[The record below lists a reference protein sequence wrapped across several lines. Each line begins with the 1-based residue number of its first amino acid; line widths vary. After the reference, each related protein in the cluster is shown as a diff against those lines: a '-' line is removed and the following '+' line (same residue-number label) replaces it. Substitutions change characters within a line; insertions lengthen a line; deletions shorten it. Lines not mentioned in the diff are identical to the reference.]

1 MNKLKDHYEKL
12 ILAIVIILL
21 GYFALTRILGGP
33 DHTPEKLDAAVSLPY
48 ELDIVQGMAELTF
61 KNIHSLMPGQEITVM
76 EDNGSI
82 REKISIEGIVLGR
95 RATMQIFLTN
105 GEMVEGRLSST
116 EDLRIGKGWKKLR
129 QPLTISIGRSNQ
141 NFSFSEIRFVRSD
154 HQVVFTSPSQYEL
167 EDFALSFYQ
176 SKNTE
181 NLDVEINDRIK
192 WEQSNL
198 EDNESIYDL
207 FTPPVIYLVDGKL
220 STSQP
225 QDPIAKTSE
234 EEPFGMELIRF
245 SNEPYPYRLVSW
257 IGETPYFEDTL
268 VKNSPTSVDN
278 ARNRLEVGVPYKK
291 LLDRKAGQPS
301 LIRTTEEDEDKQ
313 LTVEKFVVQQYR
325 DERTG
330 GLQNIGRA
338 LVKDHKLGGDA
349 FEINNKMTEV
359 FAGNIKIE
367 VRMTIEELEGKT
379 FSFTTEDEGISFD
392 FGDRVYSVLKIDPTA
407 KNILVLKKG
416 PGQEL
421 ESEKLLELP

>member
-1 MNKLKDHYEKL
+1 VNKLKDHYEKL
-12 ILAIVIILL
+12 ILAVLVILL
-21 GYFALTRILGGP
+21 GYFALSRIFSGP
-33 DHTPEKLDAAVSLPY
+33 DHIPEKLNAALSLPY
-48 ELDIVQGMAELTF
+48 ELDIAQGMAELTF
-61 KNIHSLMPGQEITVM
+61 KNIHSLMPGQEISVI
-76 EDNGSI
+76 EDNGSVK
-82 REKISIEGIVLGR
+82 EKIRIEGIILR
-95 RATMQIFLTN
+95 RKAFVQIFLTN
-105 GEMVEGRLSST
+105 GEMVEGRLSSQ
-116 EDLRIGKGWKKLR
+116 EDLRIGEDWKKLR
-129 QPLTISIGRSNQ
+129 QPLTVGIGRSNQ
-141 NFSFSEIRFVRSD
+141 NFSFAEIRFIRSD
-154 HQVVFTSPSQYEL
+154 HKVVFTSPPQYEL
-167 EDFALSFYQ
+167 EDFGLSFYQ
-176 SKNTE
+176 SKQTE
-181 NLDVEINDRIK
+181 NLDVEIHDRIK

-198 EDNESIYDL
+198 EDNETIYDL

-225 QDPIAKTSE
+225 QDPIAATEE

-268 VKNSPTSVDN
+268 VKNSPTSENNV
-278 ARNRLEVGVPYKK
+278 RNRMEVGIPYKK

-301 LIRTTEEDEDKQ
+301 LIKTTEEDNNKQ

-325 DERTG
+325 DERIG
-330 GLQNIGRA
+330 GLQTIGRA
-338 LVKDHKLGGDA
+338 LVRDHKLGGDA

-379 FSFTTEDEGISFD
+379 FSFTTQDEGISFD
-392 FGDRVYSVLKIDPTA
+392 FGDRVYSVLKIDPVA

-421 ESEKLLELP
+421 ESEKVLELP

>member
-1 MNKLKDHYEKL
+1 MNKVKDHYEKL
-12 ILAIVIILL
+12 ILVVLVILL
-21 GYFALTRILGGP
+21 GYFSLTRILGGS
-33 DHTPEKLDAAVSLPY
+33 DHIPERVKTAVTLPY

-61 KNIHSLMPGQEITVM
+61 KKNHSLMPGQEISIM
-76 EDNGSI
+76 EDNGSVK
-82 REKISIEGIVLGR
+82 EKIRIEGIVLR
-95 RATMQIFLTN
+95 RKATIQIFLTN
-105 GEMVEGRLSST
+105 GEMVEGRLSSQ
-116 EDLRIGKGWKKLR
+116 EDIRIGEGWKKLR
-129 QPLTISIGRSNQ
+129 QPLAVGIGRSNQ

-154 HQVVFTSPSQYEL
+154 HKVVFTPPSQYDF

-176 SKNTE
+176 SKKTE
-181 NLDVEINDRIK
+181 SLNLEINDRIK

-225 QDPIAKTSE
+225 QDPLSTTSE

-268 VKNSPTSVDN
+268 VKNSPTSASN
-278 ARNRLEVGVPYKK
+278 ARNRLEVGIPYKK

-330 GLQNIGRA
+330 GLQTVGRA

-367 VRMTIEELEGKT
+367 VRMTIEELDGKT

-416 PGQEL
+416 PGQDL
-421 ESEKLLELP
+421 ESEKLLEMP

>member
-12 ILAIVIILL
+12 ILVVLVILF
-21 GYFALTRILGGP
+21 GYFALTRILSGP
-33 DHTPEKLDAAVSLPY
+33 DQTPEKLNAVVSLPY
-48 ELDIVQGMAELTF
+48 ELDVFQGMAELSF
-61 KNIHSLMPGQEITVM
+61 KNIHTLMPGQEITVL
-76 EDNGSI
+76 EDNGSVKDKI
-82 REKISIEGIVLGR
+82 RIEGIIVR
-95 RATMQIFLTN
+95 RKSTVQIFRAT
-105 GEMVEGRLSST
+105 GEMVEGRLSSQ
-116 EDLRIGKGWKKLR
+116 EDLRIGEGWKKLR
-129 QPLTISIGRSNQ
+129 QPITISIGRSNQ
-141 NFSFSEIRFVRSD
+141 NFSFSEIRFIRSD
-154 HQVVFTSPSQYEL
+154 HKVVFASPPQYNL
-167 EDFALSFYQ
+167 ENFKLSFYQ
-176 SKNTE
+176 SKKTE
-181 NLDVEINDRIK
+181 FLELEVNDKIK
-192 WEQSNL
+192 WEQSSL

-225 QDPIAKTSE
+225 QDPIATTSKA
-234 EEPFGMELIRF
+234 EPFGMELIRF

-268 VKNSPTSVDN
+268 VKNSPNSEVY
-278 ARNRLEVGVPYKK
+278 ARNRLEVGIPYKK

-313 LTVEKFVVQQYR
+313 LTVVKFVVQQYR
-325 DERTG
+325 DERIG
-330 GLQNIGRA
+330 GLQTIGRA

-392 FGDRVYSVLKIDPTA
+392 FGDRVYSVLKIDPSA
-407 KNILVLKKG
+407 KNISVLKKG
-416 PGQEL
+416 PGQDL

>member
-1 MNKLKDHYEKL
+1 MNKVKDHYEKL
-12 ILAIVIILL
+12 ILVVLVILL
-21 GYFALTRILGGP
+21 GYFSLTRILGGS
-33 DHTPEKLDAAVSLPY
+33 DHAPEKMKASISLPY

-61 KNIHSLMPGQEITVM
+61 KKNHSLMPGQEISIM
-76 EDNGSI
+76 EDNGSVK
-82 REKISIEGIVLGR
+82 EKIRIEGIVLR
-95 RATMQIFLTN
+95 RKATIQIFLTN
-105 GEMVEGRLSST
+105 GEMVEGRLSSQ
-116 EDLRIGKGWKKLR
+116 EDIRIGEGWKKLR
-129 QPLTISIGRSNQ
+129 QPLTVGIGRSNQ

-154 HQVVFTSPSQYEL
+154 HKVVFSPPTQYDF
-167 EDFALSFYQ
+167 EDYALSFYQ
-176 SKNTE
+176 SKKTE
-181 NLDVEINDRIK
+181 SLNLEINDRIK

-207 FTPPVIYLVDGKL
+207 FTPPVIFLVDGKL

-225 QDPIAKTSE
+225 QDSLATTSE

-268 VKNSPTSVDN
+268 VKNSPTSASN
-278 ARNRLEVGVPYKK
+278 ARNRLEVGIPYKK
-291 LLDRKAGQPS
+291 FLDRKAGQPS
-301 LIRTTEEDEDKQ
+301 LIRTTVEDEDKQ

-330 GLQNIGRA
+330 GLQTIGRA

-367 VRMTIEELEGKT
+367 VRMTIEELEGKI
-379 FSFTTEDEGISFD
+379 FSFTTKDIGISFD
-392 FGDRVYSVLKIDPTA
+392 FGDRVYSVIEINPSA

-416 PGQEL
+416 PGQDL
-421 ESEKLLELP
+421 ENEKLLEIQ